1 MGKEP
6 TDMKTYSEINDKL
19 SEQQK
24 ESLMTAS
31 LDSIKDSISAV
42 DIDTT
47 SIYNSVDQVESMIA
61 GDGSDSGIHG
71 RLDTIHADLAAL
83 QLDIDGLQTAV
94 VNAINQA
101 KTAIVDAINSH

>member
-42 DIDTT
+42 DVDTT
-47 SIYNSVDQVESMIA
+47 GIYTSVDELETLIA
-61 GDGSDSGIHG
+61 GDGTDSGIHG
-71 RLDTIHADLAAL
+71 RLDTIIYNQGLLLSA
-83 QLDIDGLQTAV
+83 IDD
-94 VNAINQA
+94 A
-101 KTAIVDAINSH
+101 KTAIVNAINNHE

>member
-31 LDSIKDSISAV
+31 LDSIKDSISSV
-42 DIDTT
+42 DSDTT
-47 SIYNSVDQVESMIA
+47 GIYTSVDQLESMIA
-61 GDGSDSGIHG
+61 GEGTEVGIYG
-71 RLDTIHADLAAL
+71 RLDTIISN
-83 QLDIDGLQTAV
+83 QGLIIQ
-94 VNAINQA
+94 AINDA
-101 KTAIVDAINSH
+101 KTAIVNAINGQ